1 MFIFET
7 SKQSKTMT
15 PDIISP
21 SKGITEYKRDLI
33 ELIDRQAVLLNHASE
48 EATKG
53 FRFSAEESLSQAE
66 NLSFDISRCEE
77 MIGKL
82 ERKAPMV
89 IV

>member
-1 MFIFET
+1 
-7 SKQSKTMT
+7 MT

-21 SKGITEYKRDLI
+21 SKGITEYKR
-33 ELIDRQAVLLNHASE
+33 ELIDLLDRQAVLLNCAAE
-48 EATKG
+48 NALKG

-66 NLSFDISRCEE
+66 NLSFDISYCEE

-89 IV
+89 IVK